1 MRVCAYMCVSV
12 CGTTHSGGAI
22 STIISPFRSMRA
34 LPSLPPYDKSRS
46 IIYFLSP
53 LFLNRLN
60 AAAVQV
66 PIGLEGEHKGI
77 VDLVAQ
83 KAYVFEGDRG
93 EIIRE
98 VPIEGAME
106 EEVKEKRLEMIE
118 RLAEVDDQIA
128 ELFLGEEE
136 VPIEV
141 LMESIRRQTIA
152 LKFVPVFMGSAFK
165 NKGVQKLLD
174 GVLAY
179 LPNPSEVPNYALDLT
194 QGKPAFPPSPP
205 PSLELYS
212 HLLPSHTYTHT
223 HQMKPRSPCSAKKTC
238 QPSPS
243 PSSWKK
249 GNSASSRTCES
260 IRARSSEAGGCSI
273 LGMGRRSR
281 SRVWSGCTPTR
292 YVFIASPPSLS
303 PSPFFRIS
311 NKLQQSYFRTK
322 SCPLSLPPFLP
333 PSLARGNRQHQRRG
347 RLCHVRRRLFFH
359 GLFH

>member
-1 MRVCAYMCVSV
+1 
-12 CGTTHSGGAI
+12 
-22 STIISPFRSMRA
+22 MRA

-194 QGKPAFPPSPP
+194 QGKPAFSPSPLPPSNCILIFFPP
-205 PSLELYS
+205 
-212 HLLPSHTYTHT
+212 THT
-223 HQMKPRSPCSAKKTC
+223 HTR
-238 QPSPS
+238 
-243 PSSWKK
+243 
-249 GNSASSRTCES
+249 
-260 IRARSSEAGGCSI
+260 IR
-273 LGMGRRSR
+273 
-281 SRVWSGCTPTR
+281 
-292 YVFIASPPSLS
+292 
-303 PSPFFRIS
+303 
-311 NKLQQSYFRTK
+311 
-322 SCPLSLPPFLP
+322 
-333 PSLARGNRQHQRRG
+333 
-347 RLCHVRRRLFFH
+347 
-359 GLFH
+359 

>member
-1 MRVCAYMCVSV
+1 MLIGELECVSL
-12 CGTTHSGGAI
+12 TF
-22 STIISPFRSMRA
+22 P
-34 LPSLPPYDKSRS
+34 PSLGQIRINNHFS
-46 IIYFLSP
+46 
-53 LFLNRLN
+53 LFFFYRLN
-60 AAAVQV
+60 AAALQV

-98 VPIEGAME
+98 VPIEGAMQ
-106 EEVKEKRLEMIE
+106 EEVQEKRLEMIE
-118 RLAEVDDQIA
+118 RLAEVDDQVA

-194 QGKPAFPPSPP
+194 QGKPAFPLFP

-212 HLLPSHTYTHT
+212 HHPTHTHIHTNTTDEAKVPVLCEEDLPAVALAFKLEEGKFGQLTYMRVYQGTIKRGGWLFNIRNGKKVKVPRLVRMHSNEVRLYSEPSFPPCFPPFASVTHCNKSLILTIFPPLLPSLPSSLPSSRKLTASALGT
-223 HQMKPRSPCSAKKTC
+223 SAPCSASTVL
-238 QPSPS
+238 P
-243 PSSWKK
+243 W
-249 GNSASSRTCES
+249 T
-260 IRARSSEAGGCSI
+260 
-273 LGMGRRSR
+273 
-281 SRVWSGCTPTR
+281 
-292 YVFIASPPSLS
+292 PSLTGKCN
-303 PSPFFRIS
+303 I
-311 NKLQQSYFRTK
+311 L
-322 SCPLSLPPFLP
+322 
-333 PSLARGNRQHQRRG
+333 
-347 RLCHVRRRLFFH
+347 
-359 GLFH
+359 